1 MNDAVYLNF
10 GDIVATIILLGLM
23 AAIVFLFF
31 KVIQAIKRD
40 AKKAKERLEKER
52 ENTILLQKHLDDL
65 NERVKILETK
75 LKDLNT

>member
-31 KVIQAIKRD
+31 KVIQAIQRD

-65 NERVKILETK
+65 NERVKILEMK
-75 LKDLNT
+75 LKDLNP

>member
-65 NERVKILETK
+65 NERVKILEMK
-75 LKDLNT
+75 LKDLNP

>member
-65 NERVKILETK
+65 NERVKTLETK
-75 LKDLNT
+75 LKDLNP